1 MDNGLYAVG
10 WTKRGP
16 TGVISSNRS
25 GGEIVAQHIKN
36 DLAGGG
42 RKPGRKAFEV
52 ALKARGIR
60 SVSFDDW
67 KKLDK
72 FEVKQGQLH
81 AKTRQKICE
90 VQEML
95 DLIQST

>member
-1 MDNGLYAVG
+1 M
-10 WTKRGP
+10 
-16 TGVISSNRS
+16 
-25 GGEIVAQHIKN
+25 AQHIKN

-67 KKLDK
+67 KRIDEMERAAADGAAPRRK
-72 FEVKQGQLH
+72 FVTVE
-81 AKTRQKICE
+81 
-90 VQEML
+90 EML
-95 DLIQST
+95 DALDGEGNSEVI